1 METLRDRLVSDLKQA
16 MRDGDA
22 ARKSAIRMVRAAI
35 TNEELAR
42 SASAYQ
48 EIERAGKDVEGI
60 QLQYQLTDQE
70 ILEVIRR
77 EIKQHR
83 DSLDAFEKADRQDLV
98 AEEKA
103 VLAALESYLPRQ
115 MTREEITAAAQAVI
129 EEVGAQGP
137 GDLGTV
143 MRVLLPRIRDQADGR
158 TVNEVVRELLAR

>member
-1 METLRDRLVSDLKQA
+1 

-42 SASAYQ
+42 SATAYQ
-48 EIERAGKDVEGI
+48 DLERAGKDVEGTQI
-60 QLQYQLTDQE
+60 RYQLTDQE
-70 ILEVIRR
+70 ILDVIRR

-83 DSLDAFEKADRQDLV
+83 DSLDAFQKAGRQDLI

-103 VLAALESYLPRQ
+103 ILATLESYLPKQ
-115 MTREEITAAAQAVI
+115 MTREEIAAAALVVI
-129 EEVGAQGP
+129 EETGAKGP

-143 MRVLLPRIRDQADGR
+143 MRVLLPRIKDRADGR
-158 TVNEVVRELLAR
+158 TVNEVVRDLLTR

>member
-1 METLRDRLVSDLKQA
+1 METLRDKLASDLKQA

-48 EIERAGKDVEGI
+48 KLERAGEDVEGTQI
-60 QLQYQLTDQE
+60 QYQLTDQE

-83 DSLDAFEKADRQDLV
+83 DSLDAFEKAGRQDLV

-103 VLAALESYLPRQ
+103 ILATLESYLPRQ
-115 MTREEITAAAQAVI
+115 MTREEITAAALMVI
-129 EEVGAQGP
+129 EETGATGL

-143 MRVLLPRIRDQADGR
+143 MRALLPRIKDQANGR
-158 TVNEVVRELLAR
+158 TVNEIVRELLTR